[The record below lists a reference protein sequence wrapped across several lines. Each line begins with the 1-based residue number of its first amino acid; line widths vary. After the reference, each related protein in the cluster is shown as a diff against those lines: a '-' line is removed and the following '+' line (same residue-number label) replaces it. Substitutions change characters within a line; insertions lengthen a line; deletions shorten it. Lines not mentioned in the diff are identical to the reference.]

1 MKTAKTPGRLSEKR
15 TEAVKISLTPTSYEK
30 LLLVAEAFGMAPSQ
44 IAAIAVAEY
53 TAKQAISL
61 QAAETGTQ
69 KMIDSMA
76 PHMADLFQS
85 IADKE
90 GK

>member
-1 MKTAKTPGRLSEKR
+1 MGAPRKIEKR
-15 TEAVKISLTPTSYEK
+15 SQIVKLSLTPSSYDK
-30 LLLVAEAFGMAPSQ
+30 LLLVAESFGMAPSQ
-44 IAAIAVAEY
+44 IAAMAVAEY
-53 TAKQAISL
+53 TAKQAIVL
-61 QAAETGTQ
+61 QAAEQGTQ
-69 KMIDSMA
+69 KMIDTMA

>member
-1 MKTAKTPGRLSEKR
+1 MGAPRKIEKR
-15 TEAVKISLTPTSYEK
+15 SQAVKISLTPTAYDK

-44 IAAIAVAEY
+44 IAAMAVSEY
-53 TAKQAISL
+53 TAKQAVVL
-61 QAAETGTQ
+61 QAAEAGTQ

-85 IADKE
+85 IAAKE
-90 GK
+90 GKE